1 MSAQADKAA
10 HGRPRKADAIAE
22 KISESILAGKFEAG
36 ARLPTEK
43 ALCEQFGVSRTVI
56 REAIS
61 RIKADGV
68 VNSLQGSGLYV
79 AHPFQR
85 RSFKFDQNFESEL
98 SRVIG
103 LFELREPVEMA
114 AARLAAA
121 RHTHGDLA
129 RISAAHAAMI
139 NAADWSEEGVT
150 ADLDSIMPSRLRPTT
165 CTTRISWLSWRRSCA
180 TQFAPRE
187 PKAVVPRSSGS
198 PSSSTLGYCAPS
210 SAEMPRAPHSPCTRT
225 SSTLERARN
234 SLTNRND
241 RSRPDGQRAL

>member
-1 MSAQADKAA
+1 MSVQADKAA
-10 HGRPRKADAIAE
+10 AGRPRKADDIAE

-98 SRVIG
+98 SRVTG

-121 RHTHGDLA
+121 RHTREDLA

-150 ADLDSIMPSRLRPTT
+150 ADLEFHHAIALATHNVHYANFMAFMASELRDTIRTARAQSGRPEIK
-165 CTTRISWLSWRRSCA
+165 RITVEQHARILRAIERRDPEGA
-180 TQFAPRE
+180 AL
-187 PKAVVPRSSGS
+187 A
-198 PSSSTLGYCAPS
+198 
-210 SAEMPRAPHSPCTRT
+210 MHSHLEHART
-225 SSTLERARN
+225 GQKF
-234 SLTNRND
+234 
-241 RSRPDGQRAL
+241 PDQPE